1 MTDFPTQSP
10 LFHAVHADRYTRQEL
25 IRAYQAAFNCRLVVM
40 VDDIFPDGIAFF
52 EELIWNADPDED
64 LHLILVS
71 PGGDGE
77 TAVRLVRSA
86 QQRCKELTIIVP
98 DQAKS
103 AATLMCL
110 GAHHIL
116 MGPTS
121 DLGPVDPQYR
131 IGERQELVSAKDMIA
146 AVERAAEQVDSH
158 PATDAFYASLMTDMS
173 MIKVE
178 QARSELERT
187 GDLLREALSS
197 APERTD
203 EEVADLAESLKEPLV
218 EAPRSHAAIFGAE
231 DAIETGLPV
240 TKADPFSEQWQMIW
254 RLYAKYFELA
264 SHGPMLIY
272 EGDRSSQV
280 RPLAPPP
287 LPPHLGGPSAKAV
300 HR

>member
-1 MTDFPTQSP
+1 MPEFPTQSP
-10 LFHAVHADRYTRQEL
+10 LFHAGQADRYARQEI
-25 IRAYQAAFNCRLVVM
+25 IRDYQSAFDCRLVVM
-40 VDDIFPDGIAFF
+40 MDDIFPDGIAFF
-52 EELIWNADPDED
+52 EELVWNADPDGD
-64 LHLILVS
+64 LHLMLVS

-86 QQRCKELTIIVP
+86 QERCKELTIIVP

-131 IGERQELVSAKDMIA
+131 IGERQELVSAKAMIA

-158 PATDAFYASLMTDMS
+158 PATDAFYASLLTDIS

-187 GDLLREALSS
+187 DDLLREALSS
-197 APERTD
+197 VPDRTSEQVD
-203 EEVADLAESLKEPLV
+203 ALAESLKEPLV
-218 EAPRSHAAIFGAE
+218 EAPRSHAAIFGAD
-231 DAIETGLPV
+231 DAIKAGLPV
-240 TKADPFSEQWQMIW
+240 QKTDPKGDQWQMIW
-254 RLYAKYFELA
+254 RLYAKYFDIA
-264 SHGPMLIY
+264 SQGPVLIY
-272 EGDRSSQV
+272 EGASASQI
-280 RPLAPPP
+280 RRMSPMPPF
-287 LPPHLGGPSAKAV
+287 HLGGPGPAKV
-300 HR
+300 EQ